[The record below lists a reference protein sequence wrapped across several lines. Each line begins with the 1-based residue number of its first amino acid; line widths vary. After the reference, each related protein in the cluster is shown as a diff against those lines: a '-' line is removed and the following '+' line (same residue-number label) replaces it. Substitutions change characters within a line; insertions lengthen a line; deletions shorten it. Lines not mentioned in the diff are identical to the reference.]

1 MNVKIVACH
10 VWKPNLANK
19 TFIDGN
25 DDVNVSFTRAKRVE
39 LFVNPVE
46 FMLDI
51 YLVSMKNNW
60 LSRLK
65 VIKC

>member
-46 FMLDI
+46 FMLFGN
-51 YLVSMKNNW
+51 L
-60 LSRLK
+60 LALK
-65 VIKC
+65 IWI